1 MLNFLEKAEMIQ
13 STFISQFNSRLFA
26 KIKSFGASSKAT
38 SNAILKNDCLLLYIT
53 DHDGYQHSIDIPIP
67 FISNTVLLIK
77 NNEVER
83 SICPFFIERTQKK
96 LYFLD
101 VVSEILFGDPSGL
114 IDDALIKGV
123 NFISQLSNA
132 VGWGTL
138 SITIRNLQKAINSI
152 INQFPVHKNYMNSW
166 AMNHRLIIIDFDFET
181 LTNPADRHKY
191 QIEKNRKY
199 FSRGW
204 TSIGLSDGSLANK
217 NYILT
222 KDLRHYSPFAL
233 KHHNPQRN
241 LYSTLGMEGDEYPL
255 IKSLSMQKLFNV
267 GISRTGWNLFT
278 AFADVP
284 DNWEDQLIIDRSLIS
299 KYVERKKKYQV
310 FGDLLV
316 SEGDILT
323 KGQKLSIS
331 EDGECITF
339 KLFTD
344 KAWVDKI
351 QEIEVNVGGVPT
363 KASNI
368 TVKYRRNLKDGTKIT
383 NLAANK
389 GVVRIKDLGYAID
402 PRTGNHRKIEVLVSC
417 KAAKKRN
424 NKTQILEAL
433 INNIHNEKELIF
445 EDDIEITED
454 NLQNRLVECGFDKSG
469 QWECCT
475 YTGNFKA
482 VVGKVFWG
490 ITKDV
495 EDAIWDR
502 GDTSTTNGRGLR
514 GAGLKFSTVEFRALD
529 TWLGKNNTVAD
540 EIMGYMQGTE
550 DLHDMIKILKVKQG
564 IVDKELPIV
573 NLLDVIPADTTTS
586 SIIPKECIIG
596 SVLDENYYPDGF
608 MLSLPED
615 YMVCIN
621 SDNKIEFEGLVRP
634 IPNQCTA
641 TIINMLYIP
650 SNNLRKCWRHQSG
663 KFGLNDIG
671 SLVNN
676 IVDLGNKFN
685 NDINNGNRLVLFM
698 NAITIYFNKIAKK
711 MSTKSGELSI
721 HGMAVRYPHSIKA
734 VATLSN
740 SLPKNT
746 VAIHREMAKDLKISN
761 SEIIVIERFPCTGFP
776 SIRFQKLQ
784 IIDDPL
790 CRFTIR
796 VSKNSLGSSGLDFD
810 GDVIFGAAFH
820 TPEAKEALLKAF
832 TNPNKYCYNIIK
844 ELNNKMG
851 QPRYKE
857 MSLADYHIKAFE
869 PLTNEEHAEIVN
881 KLTGVKSNTGP
892 VIALAYNIMRIV
904 ENSYVRDNQKINCA
918 VEFFLDKVANSI
930 FKQKHG
936 VKALSGVV
944 VDAICTGNVNSLVD
958 EGFRRSTSQIL
969 CNIIKEKAAE
979 IDVFD
984 LIKHHEQTKISNT
997 SNIINLIVRKQN
1009 RIYFASRASLE
1020 TLDLLKCLESPVVDI
1035 PSKLLHWSLAGKS
1048 TITSSNL
1055 LLNEEKVIFKDM
1067 TNNYKNIENEPCS
1080 TVISNNSPN
1089 FIINKQIFHLLLDGL
1104 RNNLDTNIIYKEY
1117 DI

>member
-1 MLNFLEKAEMIQ
+1 MPNFLEKAEMIK

-26 KIKSFGASSKAT
+26 KIKSFGPSSKAA
-38 SNAILKNDCLLLYIT
+38 SSAVIKDNCLLLYIN
-53 DHDGYQHSIDIPIP
+53 DHEGYQHSIDIPIP
-67 FISNTVLLIK
+67 FISNAVILIE
-77 NNEVER
+77 NNDVER
-83 SICPFFIERTQKK
+83 SICPFFIERTQRE
-96 LYFLD
+96 LDFLD
-101 VVSEILFGDPSGL
+101 VINEILFGDPSGF

-138 SITIRNLQKAINSI
+138 SITVRNLQKSINGI
-152 INQFPVHKNYMNSW
+152 INQFPPHKNYMNSW
-166 AMNHRLIIIDFDFET
+166 AMNHRLVIIDFDFET
-181 LTNPADRHKY
+181 LTNPTDRHKY

-199 FSRGW
+199 FPRGW
-204 TSIGLSDGSLANK
+204 TSIGLSDGSLASK
-217 NYILT
+217 NYMLT
-222 KDLRHYSPFAL
+222 KDLRHYSPFAV

-255 IKSLSMQKLFNV
+255 IRSSSMQDLFNT

-299 KYVERKKKYQV
+299 KYIERKKRYQV
-310 FGDLLV
+310 FGNLLV
-316 SEGDILT
+316 SEGDILA

-454 NLQNRLVECGFDKSG
+454 NLQNRLVECGFDRSG

-490 ITKDV
+490 VTKDV
-495 EDAIWDR
+495 EDAIWDE
-502 GDTSTTNGRGLR
+502 GDTSAINGRGLR
-514 GAGLKFSTVEFRALD
+514 DAGLKFSTVEFRALD
-529 TWLGKNNTVAD
+529 TWLGKNNPVTN

-564 IVDKELPIV
+564 IIDKELPIV
-573 NLLDVIPADTTTS
+573 NLTDINPADTTTS

-608 MLSLPED
+608 MLSLPEN

-621 SDNKIEFEGLVRP
+621 SDNKVEFEGLMRV
-634 IPNQCTA
+634 IPNGCTA

-650 SNNLRKCWRHQSG
+650 GSNLRKCWRHHSG

-676 IVDLGNKFN
+676 VVDLGNKFN
-685 NDINNGNRLVLFM
+685 SDKNNGNRLSLFM
-698 NAITIYFNKIAKK
+698 NAITMYFNKIAAK
-711 MSTKSGELSI
+711 MGTKSGELSI
-721 HGMAVRYPHSIKA
+721 RGMAVRYPHSIKA

-746 VAIHREMAKDLKISN
+746 VAVHREMAKELKVHDGDI
-761 SEIIVIERFPCTGFP
+761 IIVERFPCTGFP

-810 GDVIFGAAFH
+810 GDVIFGTAFH
-820 TPEAKEALLKAF
+820 TPEAKAALLKAF

-984 LIKHHEQTKISNT
+984 LIKHHERTKTSNA

-1009 RIYFASRASLE
+1009 RIYFASRASME
-1020 TLDLLKCLESPVVDI
+1020 ALDLLECLKAPVVDV
-1035 PSKLLHWSLAGKS
+1035 PSRLLHWSLAGKS
-1048 TITSSNL
+1048 TERPTNSS
-1055 LLNEEKVIFKDM
+1055 LNEEKAIFKDL
-1067 TNNYKNIENEPCS
+1067 
-1080 TVISNNSPN
+1080 ISSDQSIANKPLNTMASNKLPN
-1089 FIINKQIFHLLLDGL
+1089 FTINKRFFDLLLEGSI
-1104 RNNLDTNIIYKEY
+1104 NNIDTNITYKE
-1117 DI
+1117 